1 MPGRLPRTAPGK
13 TRAILYDFIVR
24 PPDLGGSL
32 LDDAA
37 FNRERA
43 FLQKELNRIVE
54 CCRMAGNGPE
64 ALPSLPALRLNDHLL
79 SG

>member
-54 CCRMAGNGPE
+54 CCRRAENGSE